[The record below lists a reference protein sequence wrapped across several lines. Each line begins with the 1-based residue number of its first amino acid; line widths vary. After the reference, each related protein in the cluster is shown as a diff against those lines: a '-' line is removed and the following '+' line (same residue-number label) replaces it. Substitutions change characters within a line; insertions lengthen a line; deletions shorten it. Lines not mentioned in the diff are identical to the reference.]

1 MSFVDRSIYIMSLY
15 LRGSTITL
23 AWLYGMCHTCYCPVA
38 TFDTDIP
45 GIFVKYMYVT
55 STILQLSY
63 IQLEVKHIQCVW
75 RLKLY
80 SIFFYKT
87 HNWPKDLVQNVLH
100 AASILK
106 RYDTEQ
112 SFYLHISFDYYC
124 CCTVEESS
132 KIGAFAKNSYPVEVS
147 PHLLVCVIHVPE
159 DMASLVLM
167 VEENSQNSLLQRL
180 TLDAEQ
186 DLEAKICR

>member
-1 MSFVDRSIYIMSLY
+1 ML
-15 LRGSTITL
+15 
-23 AWLYGMCHTCYCPVA
+23 
-38 TFDTDIP
+38 
-45 GIFVKYMYVT
+45 
-55 STILQLSY
+55 
-63 IQLEVKHIQCVW
+63 
-75 RLKLY
+75 
-80 SIFFYKT
+80 
-87 HNWPKDLVQNVLH
+87 

-132 KIGAFAKNSYPVEVS
+132 KIGVFAKNSYPVEVS
-147 PHLLVCVIHVPE
+147 PCLLVCAIHVPE

-186 DLEAKICR
+186 DLEAKICSARRLAKYL

>member
-1 MSFVDRSIYIMSLY
+1 
-15 LRGSTITL
+15 LRRHG
-23 AWLYGMCHTCYCPVA
+23 YGMCHTSYCPVA
-38 TFDTDIP
+38 TFATDIP
-45 GIFVKYMYVT
+45 GILVKYMYVT

-63 IQLEVKHIQCVW
+63 TAGGEAYSVCVKTSYIA
-75 RLKLY
+75 L
-80 SIFFYKT
+80 FFYKT

-132 KIGAFAKNSYPVEVS
+132 KIGAFAKNS
-147 PHLLVCVIHVPE
+147 
-159 DMASLVLM
+159 
-167 VEENSQNSLLQRL
+167 
-180 TLDAEQ
+180 
-186 DLEAKICR
+186 